1 MHLLNNISGFFL
13 LEFLKDFYFCFKNTL
28 FSFNDSEVIL
38 KEEFLNL
45 NYEQLLNLISKDHLS
60 VSSEKIIFSAILK
73 WMNHDLIKRKH
84 MFDQLMSHVRFCL
97 MDSKDLVE
105 LAQENLVKENHQ
117 TQDLVLK
124 SLQYKL
130 CISSN
135 GSDTSNLN
143 LRPRV
148 PLGLPKVNV
157 Y

>member
-1 MHLLNNISGFFL
+1 
-13 LEFLKDFYFCFKNTL
+13 
-28 FSFNDSEVIL
+28 
-38 KEEFLNL
+38 
-45 NYEQLLNLISKDHLS
+45 
-60 VSSEKIIFSAILK
+60 
-73 WMNHDLIKRKH
+73 

-135 GSDTSNLN
+135 DSDASNLN

-148 PLGLPKVNV
+148 PLGLPKV
-157 Y
+157 YY